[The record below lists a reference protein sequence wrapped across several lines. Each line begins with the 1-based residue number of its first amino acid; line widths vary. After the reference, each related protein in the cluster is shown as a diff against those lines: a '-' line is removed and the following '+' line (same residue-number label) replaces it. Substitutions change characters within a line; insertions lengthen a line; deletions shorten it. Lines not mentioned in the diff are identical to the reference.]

1 MRLLGSLLYSSPE
14 FRKLL
19 NDVTIVSRDI
29 FADAA
34 SFAANVASSAAEKA
48 RPGGDISQI
57 EQPAESALGDPSTSP
72 DIPSASRIRSMAK
85 DKGISYTEALRKQT
99 TQSRYDVES
108 YLREKFPK
116 QRRDAVINRLKST
129 IGEVQKNSDFND
141 TVDFLIEMA
150 QKYIGGITDSL
161 DKETSAQKP
170 AIHTDEHFDRAVQDM
185 RAILMVFADGKPLD
199 DIHSATKKVIQ
210 DIQSDEDLRSFY
222 SDISNFLNR
231 ALKEKDF
238 IASDAADAEA
248 HALYD
253 RSTTLLKE
261 KTDAYQPDMH
271 ALFQEITSFLNAIS
285 QDRENRRVIE
295 SSKKVFNDLVILDS
309 QSKFKGFK
317 RRVVHDI
324 LDVLLPRLVG
334 EVRYIPIPR
343 VEYQDRDYDLI
354 LENLILESD
363 HFIPYKMLFE
373 AVTRAEFVNE
383 YVFSSHYSGT
393 SKLRIQGITM
403 FAKDMAFI
411 VRKKTG
417 LVTFQDRG
425 FLDVYLDGRGADAE
439 IMLESHSED
448 EEDDGDDGDGVFGSG
463 RYFQVKSVKV
473 NIHNFRYKY
482 NAYHTWAAA
491 LLSPIVRPMVRK
503 LVASIL
509 EQKIKYMFEMADRE
523 IRGVVER
530 MRVAS
535 IATSGGGSLEGWIE
549 AILSRPPGHR
559 GGGVSGAGGRGARAG
574 AGGYRVSIGEDDIFP
589 GEFPPGGIVGKIKDS
604 TERVAALGEEGGWR
618 NDVFDLRT

>member
-19 NDVTIVSRDI
+19 NDATLVSRDI

-34 SFAANVASSAAEKA
+34 SFTANVAGSVAEKA

-57 EQPAESALGDPSTSP
+57 EQPAESALGGP
-72 DIPSASRIRSMAK
+72 DTGPDVPSASRIRSMAK
-85 DKGISYTEALRKQT
+85 DKGISYAETLRKQT
-99 TQSRYDVES
+99 SQSRYDMEA

-116 QRRDAVINRLKST
+116 QRRDAVINRLKGT
-129 IGEVQKNSDFND
+129 IGGIQKNPDFND

-150 QKYIGGITDSL
+150 QKYIGGMADSL
-161 DKETSAQKP
+161 VKETSAQKP

-185 RAILMVFADGKPLD
+185 KAILMVFADGKPLD
-199 DIHSATKKVIQ
+199 DIHSAAKKVIQ
-210 DIQSDEDLRSFY
+210 DVQSDEDLQSFY
-222 SDISNFLNR
+222 GGISDFLSR

-238 IASDAADAEA
+238 ITSDSADAEA

-253 RSTTLLKE
+253 RSTTLLQE

-271 ALFQEITSFLNAIS
+271 ALFQEIASFLNAIS
-285 QDRENRRVIE
+285 QDRENRRVVE
-295 SSKKVFNDLVILDS
+295 ASKKVFNDLAILDS
-309 QSKFKGFK
+309 QGNFKGFK

-324 LDVLLPRLVG
+324 LDVLFPRLVD
-334 EVRYIPIPR
+334 EVRYVPIPR

-363 HFIPYKMLFE
+363 HFIPYKTLFE

-393 SKLRIQGITM
+393 SKLRAQGITM

-417 LVTFQDRG
+417 LVTFEDRG

-439 IMLESHSED
+439 IILESHSDDDEEED
-448 EEDDGDDGDGVFGSG
+448 EGDSVYGSR

-509 EQKIKYMFEMADRE
+509 EQKIKHAFETADRE
-523 IRGVVER
+523 LRGAVER
-530 MRVAS
+530 MRIAS
-535 IATSGGGSLEGWIE
+535 IATSGGGGSLEGWIE
-549 AILSRPPGHR
+549 LILSRPPGHR
-559 GGGVSGAGGRGARAG
+559 GGVGSAGVRGARAG
-574 AGGYRVSIGEDDIFP
+574 VGGYRVSIGEDDIFP

-618 NDVFDLRT
+618 NDVFDLKA